1 MGEKRLLV
9 TNLTDS
15 GATSPP
21 YRHVKERF
29 VFDGEIQVQ
38 STKLEYLED
47 LAKKHTNWD
56 LVVGAGGGV
65 AVDVAKYIGA
75 KNNIKAIA
83 FPTILSTDAIYTS
96 STGIRQQGTVRYIPT
111 KKPDKVI
118 LDFDLLLKAP
128 YRLNVA
134 GWGDVL
140 SIHTATWDWKLA
152 TEKTSERFS
161 PEIAQMASRI
171 LEKVCRVDSREGLM
185 TLNDCLKAEVE
196 LCERFGSARPEEGSE
211 HLFVYLIENY
221 LPKPYPHGELVALGI
236 YELSK
241 VQRNR
246 VDFIT
251 GLMDKIGLK
260 YKAQD
265 LGIDERL
272 VRKVLD
278 ELPEYSRRHNFFYT
292 VVDEMSPAAF
302 S

>member
-1 MGEKRLLV
+1 
-9 TNLTDS
+9 
-15 GATSPP
+15 
-21 YRHVKERF
+21 
-29 VFDGEIQVQ
+29 
-38 STKLEYLED
+38 
-47 LAKKHTNWD
+47 
-56 LVVGAGGGV
+56 
-65 AVDVAKYIGA
+65 
-75 KNNIKAIA
+75 
-83 FPTILSTDAIYTS
+83 
-96 STGIRQQGTVRYIPT
+96 
-111 KKPDKVI
+111 
-118 LDFDLLLKAP
+118 
-128 YRLNVA
+128 
-134 GWGDVL
+134 
-140 SIHTATWDWKLA
+140 
-152 TEKTSERFS
+152 
-161 PEIAQMASRI
+161 
-171 LEKVCRVDSREGLM
+171 
-185 TLNDCLKAEVE
+185 LKAEVE